1 MNGELRVLLER
12 LLEGCDLCEDEARTL
27 LIGLT
32 DEAFPHPMA
41 GAFLA
46 ALRLKGET
54 AEEVRGFASAMRELS
69 LRPELPAS
77 AARAVDVVGTGG
89 DGSGSINLSTGAA
102 LLTAACG
109 QPVVKHGNGSIS
121 SRCGSAD
128 VLRALGLPMPLDEP
142 EAANCLSETGFTFLF
157 APHYHPAMRALA
169 PVRRALGVRTVFN
182 LLGPL
187 TNPAAPPYLVAGA
200 WNEQA
205 ARLMAETLTGMPVER
220 AFVVHG
226 APGWDE
232 ATPVGPFVL
241 FDVHDGRVDREVR
254 DPARYGIPRCAPDD
268 LVGGDAGE
276 NAARL
281 REALSGTAGP
291 DRDALSIG
299 AALAIEV
306 SGAAPDYGSALAKV
320 EEALTNG
327 TAVRILDALASRFPQ
342 PAGEAK
348 HA

>member
-1 MNGELRVLLER
+1 MKNLLEH
-12 LLEGCDLCEDEARTL
+12 LLGGGDLSSEEAETL
-27 LIGLT
+27 LRGLT
-32 DEAFPHPMA
+32 DEAIPHPMA

-69 LRPELPAS
+69 LRPELPDS

-89 DGSGSINLSTGAA
+89 DGSCSINLSTGAA
-102 LLTAACG
+102 LLAAACG

-128 VLRALGLPMPLDEP
+128 VLRELGLPIPLDP
-142 EAANCLSETGFTFLF
+142 AEAASCLAATGFTFLF
-157 APHYHPAMRALA
+157 APHYHPAMRTLA
-169 PVRRALGVRTVFN
+169 PVRRSLGVRTVFN

-187 TNPAAPPYLVAGA
+187 TNPAAPPFLVAGA
-200 WNEQA
+200 WSEQA
-205 ARLMAETLTGMPVER
+205 ARLIAETLTGMEIER

-241 FDVHDGRVDREVR
+241 YDVGDGGIRREVR
-254 DPARYGIPRCAPDD
+254 DPGYFGIPRCTPDD
-268 LVGGDAGE
+268 LVGGDPGE
-276 NAARL
+276 NALRL
-281 REALSGTAGP
+281 RGALSGAAGP
-291 DRDALSIG
+291 DRDALAIG

-306 SGAAPDYGSALAKV
+306 SGIAPDFASALSKV
-320 EEALTNG
+320 DG
-327 TAVRILDALASRFPQ
+327 TLESGAAARLLESLSTCISPDQAEKQ
-342 PAGEAK
+342 

>member
-1 MNGELRVLLER
+1 MRSLLEH
-12 LLEGCDLCEDEARTL
+12 LLGGGDLSSEEAETL
-27 LIGLT
+27 LRGLT
-32 DEAFPHPMA
+32 DEEIPHPMA

-54 AEEVRGFASAMRELS
+54 AEEVLGFASGMRKLS
-69 LRPELPAS
+69 LRPRLPDS

-102 LLTAACG
+102 LLAAACG

-128 VLRALGLPMPLDEP
+128 VLRELGLPIPLDP
-142 EAANCLSETGFTFLF
+142 QEAASCLAATGFTFLF
-157 APHYHPAMRALA
+157 APQYHPAMRTLA

-200 WNEQA
+200 WSEKA
-205 ARLMAETLTGMPVER
+205 ARLIAETVAGMEMER

-241 FDVHDGRVDREVR
+241 FDVGNGGIRREVR
-254 DPARYGIPRCAPDD
+254 DPQNFGISRCSPSD
-268 LVGGDAGE
+268 LVGGDPAE
-276 NAARL
+276 NALRL
-281 REALSGTAGP
+281 QGALSGATGP
-291 DRDALSIG
+291 DRDALAIG

-306 SGAAPDYGSALAKV
+306 SGMAPDFASALSEVDRAL
-320 EEALTNG
+320 ESGAAARLLESLSTRFAPDEA
-327 TAVRILDALASRFPQ
+327 
-342 PAGEAK
+342 EAR

>member
-1 MNGELRVLLER
+1 MNAEMTDLLER
-12 LLEGCDLCEDEARTL
+12 LLDGADLSAQEAETL
-27 LIGLT
+27 LRGLT
-32 DEAFPHPMA
+32 DEAIPHPMA

-69 LRPELPAS
+69 LRPELPDI

-102 LLTAACG
+102 LLAAACG

-128 VLRALGLPMPLDEP
+128 VLRELGMPMPLDAR
-142 EAANCLSETGFTFLF
+142 EAASCLAETGFTFLF
-157 APHYHPAMRALA
+157 APHYHPAMRTLA
-169 PVRRALGVRTVFN
+169 PVRRSLGVRTIFN

-200 WNEQA
+200 WSEQA
-205 ARLMAETLTGMPVER
+205 ARLMADTLTGMEVER

-241 FDVHDGRVDREVR
+241 FDVQGHRVRREVR
-254 DPARYGIPRCAPDD
+254 DPESLGIPRCSPDD

-281 REALSGTAGP
+281 RGALSGTAGP
-291 DRDALSIG
+291 DRDALCIG

-306 SGAAPDYGSALAKV
+306 SGAAPDFRTALANV
-320 EEALTNG
+320 EETLESG
-327 TAVRILDALASRFPQ
+327 SAVRILDALATRFSH
-342 PAGEAK
+342 AATEAR